1 MDAFRKKKEN
11 NDSAFTSGEVDR
23 DEEVGNVRA
32 QLCDTSV
39 KRGAWWVGIGC
50 VVIGVVVIL
59 SVSIKK
65 VDSTDYGALYNV
77 HSKQLDEAAR
87 TGGLHI
93 GPPGFEFI
101 RFPATFVSQDLQ
113 DTCLSRDGLRVGFT
127 ATFQF
132 QMPEEWLIPAILKY
146 RDYETWV
153 KIVTSAGDSAIQH
166 ACADYEISEF
176 QNQRGIIQQA
186 MEDSLR
192 LKLEGK
198 NSTGID
204 GVYARAISLQLSD
217 VDLPDRYREAISQ
230 KQSANE
236 DIQLAVNQR
245 KQEVTKA
252 ETELLSARE
261 EARKIADTARND
273 ANITLT
279 EARLKGEETLF
290 SFEREAE
297 TIVRVK
303 TNLNLT
309 VEGVLGF
316 IANNMLANVPHLK
329 VSAGEPARF
338 SQKDEF

>member
-1 MDAFRKKKEN
+1 MAIS
-11 NDSAFTSGEVDR
+11 NDSNLQVNSGGPEDVELPDC
-23 DEEVGNVRA
+23 
-32 QLCDTSV
+32 CDTPAKCLKCWSWCAIICGV
-39 KRGAWWVGIGC
+39 LVGII
-50 VVIGVVVIL
+50 VII

-65 VDSTDYGALYNV
+65 VDNNEYAALYDV
-77 HSKQLDEAAR
+77 HSKQIDDDVR
-87 TGGLHI
+87 TGGLHT
-93 GPPGFEFI
+93 GTPGFKFI
-101 RFPATFVSQDLQ
+101 RFPSTFVTQDLQ
-113 DTCLSRDGLRVGFT
+113 DTCLSLDGLRIGFD

-132 QMPEEWLIPAILKY
+132 QMPEQWVVPAILKY
-146 RDYETWV
+146 RDFDTWV
-153 KIVTSAGDSAIQH
+153 KIVASAGDSALQH
-166 ACADYEISEF
+166 TCSDYGISDF
-176 QNQRGIIQQA
+176 QNQRGAIQLA

-192 LKLEGK
+192 LKLEGQ
-198 NSTGID
+198 NGTGID
-204 GVYARAISLQLSD
+204 GVYAKTISLQLSN
-217 VDLPDRYREAISQ
+217 VDLPDRYSEAISE

-252 ETELLSARE
+252 ETELLSAVE
-261 EARKIADTARND
+261 EGRKIADTAKND
-273 ANITLT
+273 ANVTLT
-279 EARLKGEETLF
+279 EALLKAEETLF

-329 VSAGEPARF
+329 VSAGEPASF